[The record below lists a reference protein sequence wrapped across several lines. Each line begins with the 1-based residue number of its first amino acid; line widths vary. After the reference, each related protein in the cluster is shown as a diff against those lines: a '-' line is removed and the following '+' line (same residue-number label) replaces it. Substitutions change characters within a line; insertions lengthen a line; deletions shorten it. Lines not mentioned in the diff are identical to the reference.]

1 MTPSVHTE
9 RALEDAV
16 EAALLDRGWIKGDP
30 AAFDRERALD
40 PSQLFPFIEETQP
53 KLWAELRALHGAHL
67 ESAFLSVLE
76 NFLGS
81 HGTLTVLRQGVK
93 FSGKKVELAY
103 FRPAH
108 GLNPEAAD
116 RYAKNRLVVTRQVR
130 FIPDEADSIDL
141 VLFLNGMPVATVELK
156 NEFTHQNVWD
166 AARQYKR
173 RDPRH
178 PIFHFAKRAL
188 VHFAVDPDLVF
199 MTTRLA
205 GDSTFF
211 LPFNR
216 GRNGGAGNPEHPS
229 GYRSGY
235 LWEEVWERHSFLD
248 VLGRYMHLQ
257 REERWVDGRKR
268 TREILLFPRYHQL
281 DAVRRLTDT
290 ARAEGPGR
298 SYLIQHSAGSGK
310 TNSIAWLAHRLAS
323 LHDQKDEKVFD
334 SVIVITDRVV
344 LDRQLQDAIH
354 QIEHKQGVVAR
365 IELHSSQLADALSS
379 GVPIIITTL
388 QKFPFVA
395 NRIGELPGRTY
406 AVIVDEAHS
415 SQTGESARHVREVLA
430 PKDLEEAEGYG
441 AEEDAADYEDRIVEV
456 MRSRGR
462 QPNLSFFAFT
472 ATPKGKTLEMF
483 GRPGGEEGKPEPFH
497 LYTMR
502 QAIEEGFILDVLRNY
517 TTYAVFW
524 RLAKTGEDDPELP
537 KRKAAVSLVRFA
549 TRHPHG
555 IAQKTE
561 IIVEHFRAKVR
572 PKIGGRAKAMVV
584 TPSRLHAVRY
594 LRAFRKYIAEKGYDD
609 VRPLVAFSGTVRDP
623 DTGQED
629 TEAALNGMPESQL
642 PEEFATDRYNVLIVA
657 NKYQTGFDQP
667 LLHTT
672 YVDKRLAGVQ
682 AVQALSRLNRTHS
695 GKDDTFVLD
704 FVNGA
709 EEIQAAFQPY
719 YEQTSLAE
727 KAEPHQ
733 LYELQAK
740 LDAAQVYHASEVD
753 VFAKVFYKPQE
764 KHSSADQALLYKHL
778 GPAVDRFSALD
789 PERQEEFR
797 ETLGAYVRLYAFLS
811 QITPWQDADLE
822 KRYTFGRF
830 LLTRL
835 PSEGGGAPPDLEG
848 DVQLQY
854 YRIQKTV
861 DEETIQLLAGEGGA
875 VKGPTAVGT
884 REEKEPEIPLS
895 EIIDV
900 LNERF
905 GTNFTPEDQLF
916 FDQITRTAM
925 KDEEVVQRAQANRFD
940 NFSLAIRQK
949 IADFMIDRLSQNQD
963 IVTKYFNESEF
974 QEIAFREL
982 AQRIYEDIRGEAA

>member
-1 MTPSVHTE
+1 MNTTAVHTE
-9 RALEDAV
+9 RALEDSV
-16 EAALLDRGWIKGDP
+16 EAALLDRGWIRGT
-30 AAFDRERALD
+30 ASAFDRERALD
-40 PSQLFPFIEETQP
+40 PTHLFAFVEETQP
-53 KLWAELRALHGAHL
+53 TLWAELRAQHGAEL

-76 NFLGS
+76 KYLDS

-93 FSGKKVELAY
+93 FYGKKVELAY

-108 GLNPEAAD
+108 GLNSEAAE
-116 RYAKNRLVVTRQVR
+116 RYARNRLVVTRQVR
-130 FIPDEADSIDL
+130 FIPGGDESIDL
-141 VLFLNGMPVATVELK
+141 VLFLNGLPVATVELK
-156 NEFTHQNVWD
+156 NHFTGQNVWD
-166 AARQYKR
+166 AIAQYKR
-173 RDPRH
+173 RDPRY
-178 PIFHFAKRAL
+178 PIFRFAKRAL
-188 VHFAVDPDLVF
+188 VHFAVDPERVY

-205 GDSTFF
+205 GESTFF

-216 GRNGGAGNPEHPS
+216 GERGGAGNPEHPS
-229 GYRSGY
+229 GYRTAY
-235 LWEEVWERHSFLD
+235 LWEEVLERHSFLD

-257 REERWVDGRKR
+257 REERWVDGQKQAKE
-268 TREILLFPRYHQL
+268 TLLFPRYHQL
-281 DAVRRLTDT
+281 DAVRRLTDA
-290 ARAEGPGR
+290 ARAEGPGQ
-298 SYLIQHSAGSGK
+298 SYLVQHSAGSGK

-323 LHDQKDEKVFD
+323 LHDVRDEKVFD

-344 LDRQLQDAIH
+344 LDRQLQDAIY

-365 IELHSSQLADALSS
+365 IEESSSELAEALTS

-395 NRIGELPGRTY
+395 GRIGELPGRTY

-430 PKDLEEAEGYG
+430 PKDLEEAAGYG
-441 AEEDAADYEDRIVEV
+441 AEDALADPEDRILEV

-483 GRPGGEEGKPEPFH
+483 GRPGADGKPEPFH
-497 LYTMR
+497 LYSMR
-502 QAIEEGFILDVLRNY
+502 QAIEEGFILDVLQNY
-517 TTYAVFW
+517 TTYSVFW
-524 RLAKTGEDDPELP
+524 RLAKTGADDPELP

-549 TRHPHG
+549 TLHPHNV
-555 IAQKTE
+555 AQKTE
-561 IIVEHFRAKVR
+561 IIVEHFRTKVR
-572 PKIGGRAKAMVV
+572 PKIGGQAKAMVL

-594 LRAFRKYIAEKGYDD
+594 LRAFQRYIAEQGYDD
-609 VRPLVAFSGTVRDP
+609 VHPLVAFSGMVRDP
-623 DTGQED
+623 DTGEED
-629 TEAALNGMPESQL
+629 TEAALNELAETQL
-642 PEEFATDRYNVLIVA
+642 PDEFATERYNVLIVA

-667 LLHTT
+667 LLHTM

-682 AVQALSRLNRTHS
+682 AVQALSRLNRTHP
-695 GKDDTFVLD
+695 GKTDTFVLD
-704 FVNGA
+704 FVNSA

-719 YEQTSLAE
+719 YEQTTLAE
-727 KAEPHQ
+727 SAEPHQ

-740 LDAAQVYHASEVD
+740 LDAMQVYHVSEVEA
-753 VFAKVFYKPQE
+753 FARVFYKPKE
-764 KHSSADQALLYKHL
+764 KQSSADQALLYRHC
-778 GPAVDRFSALD
+778 GPAVDRFGALE

-797 ETLGAYVRLYAFLS
+797 EMLGAYVRLYAFLS

-854 YRIQKTV
+854 YRIQKTRDGEMV
-861 DEETIQLLAGEGGA
+861 QLLAGEGGT

-884 REEKEPEIPLS
+884 GKAEEPELPLS

-916 FDQITRTAM
+916 FEQITQRA
-925 KDEEVVQRAQANRFD
+925 KRDEEVVQRAQANPFD

-963 IVTKYFNESEF
+963 IVSKYFNEHEF
-974 QEIAFREL
+974 QEMAFREL
-982 AQRIYEDIRGEAA
+982 AQRIYEEIRSEAA